1 MFSYRDETDPSRE
14 ARSMSYFLFLS
25 EQARKS
31 TMAAHSSPNP
41 APRTP
46 TADMPK
52 PPKPG
57 SWAKECKCHS
67 FFREEHSPTEWL
79 KEMTCRVPFSNERW
93 PNYFVSEPRTLV
105 TTSQPLSFTL
115 GTGPQVLSSVL
126 PQCLETKHEVII
138 VTCFWSTTS
147 QSCRDVA
154 SLLRK
159 LSARAIEQD
168 RRIQVRLCFSTESA
182 WRRFN
187 PRRRTGKIHPP
198 KSWERLGLPAKE
210 EIKGLNLVVKSTF
223 VPPFSVMH
231 PKFIL
236 MDRERAWM
244 PSCNVSWEN
253 WFEGCIEVRG
263 NVTNKIFEFWSSFW
277 GAGVAGLLP
286 QLPMET
292 STTNSSMVSNQIEQ
306 PQIPGAYKTAFIM
319 PEITTIMLP
328 SPHHWFPSFLIHR
341 PHVTP
346 LTTFLLHIFRAAKSK
361 IYIQTPNLTCH
372 LVLRAIVDAFKRG
385 VDIHI
390 VTSKR
395 LMILEQLVTAGTT
408 TELEVRHI
416 ARHYKKIKHNR
427 RVEIKRSERRAANGY
442 RVGIGPPELGSLDMG
457 YYKPAM
463 LGDPNEPVKSHLKFV
478 CVDDEVTVM
487 GSGNMDRASWY
498 TSQELGIAFFSKD
511 LAKQLS
517 QSLEI
522 ALEDRV
528 QYAYR
533 LNT

>member
-1 MFSYRDETDPSRE
+1 
-14 ARSMSYFLFLS
+14 
-25 EQARKS
+25 
-31 TMAAHSSPNP
+31 
-41 APRTP
+41 
-46 TADMPK
+46 
-52 PPKPG
+52 
-57 SWAKECKCHS
+57 
-67 FFREEHSPTEWL
+67 
-79 KEMTCRVPFSNERW
+79 MTCRVPFSNERW

-306 PQIPGAYKTAFIM
+306 PLYNAGDNYHHAPVTASLVPIIPHPPATRNSSHDVPPAH
-319 PEITTIMLP
+319 LP
-328 SPHHWFPSFLIHR
+328 GR
-341 PHVTP
+341 EV
-346 LTTFLLHIFRAAKSK
+346 
-361 IYIQTPNLTCH
+361 Q
-372 LVLRAIVDAFKRG
+372 
-385 VDIHI
+385 DIHPNA
-390 VTSKR
+390 K
-395 LMILEQLVTAGTT
+395 
-408 TELEVRHI
+408 
-416 ARHYKKIKHNR
+416 
-427 RVEIKRSERRAANGY
+427 
-442 RVGIGPPELGSLDMG
+442 LDM
-457 YYKPAM
+457 
-463 LGDPNEPVKSHLKFV
+463 SS
-478 CVDDEVTVM
+478 C
-487 GSGNMDRASWY
+487 S
-498 TSQELGIAFFSKD
+498 
-511 LAKQLS
+511 
-517 QSLEI
+517 
-522 ALEDRV
+522 
-528 QYAYR
+528 
-533 LNT
+533 